1 LTARFGEGVAGQGIG
16 NARVSRRLEP
26 LFDRLRAEMPGTRIP
41 RTALTLTDLYRGGR
55 PDRGKVLSF
64 KY

>member
-1 LTARFGEGVAGQGIG
+1 MARFGEGVAGQGIG
-16 NARVSRRLEP
+16 TARVSRKLEP
-26 LFDRLRAEMPGTRIP
+26 LFDWLRAEMPGTRIP
-41 RTALTLTDLYRGGR
+41 RAALTLTDLYRGGR